1 VTRSSIAPLE
11 TSPAFAGRSN
21 LSAIA
26 CRSVVET
33 ADPHL
38 LTAMLTAEGL
48 SDDRL
53 TAASA
58 LRFAPALPVIAIAVS
73 AVAGADLASGSSLL
87 TAVLH
92 SRGRGVAGRVG
103 ALTAVLV
110 QPEDQYRCLESGI
123 RAVIRSAAIEGR
135 LEAGIRIGV
144 GAAACLADA
153 HRSWQQACTATRFA
167 LPTSGTQYA
176 HPGDAV
182 IGYDELGGLE
192 LLAEL
197 PPSRLREHR
206 DVAVLDAIA
215 ESSSGATDV
224 AALEAF
230 CRTGSLRQAA
240 QALYLHHSTVAARL
254 VRIQTASGWDLNNPE
269 DRFRAR
275 FALWARR
282 LSHSAAGH

>member
-1 VTRSSIAPLE
+1 
-11 TSPAFAGRSN
+11 
-21 LSAIA
+21 
-26 CRSVVET
+26 
-33 ADPHL
+33 
-38 LTAMLTAEGL
+38 MLTAEGL

-58 LRFAPALPVIAIAVS
+58 LRLASALPVIAIAVS
-73 AVAGADLASGSSLL
+73 TTAGADLASGPSLL

-92 SRGRGVAGRVG
+92 SRDRAVAGQVG

-110 QPEDQYRCLESGI
+110 QPEDQYRSLES
-123 RAVIRSAAIEGR
+123 VIRGAAIEGR

-144 GAAACLADA
+144 GAAVCLADV

-167 LPTSGTQYA
+167 LPANGTQYA
-176 HPGDAV
+176 HLGDAV

-197 PPSRLREHR
+197 PPSRLRDHR

-254 VRIQTASGWDLNNPE
+254 VRIQTASGWDLNNPQ

-282 LSHSAAGH
+282 LSHSDAGH